1 MPAFLTHA
9 IADSRQAC
17 VSVDSEVCGINL
29 APESGSSAVENSE
42 LSTWDRPALR
52 ILDAEVRLLCRP
64 GAAPQTASS
73 DDLYFQSQVLFYLA
87 DPSGRIRIACGSSAT
102 GSNS

>member
-42 LSTWDRPALR
+42 LSNMGSAGAENSRCRGSALMQ
-52 ILDAEVRLLCRP
+52 AW
-64 GAAPQTASS
+64 
-73 DDLYFQSQVLFYLA
+73 
-87 DPSGRIRIACGSSAT
+87 SSAT
-102 GSNS
+102 DGLE